1 MNKTL
6 HFQLLAAHTY
16 FQRVFL
22 KRLQDIYPD
31 ILPGQPKVIDF
42 LMYQKHAYQKE
53 IADACLIEPP
63 TLSLILEKMERVGLI
78 FRQKSIFNNKNI
90 VVQLTEKGESVG
102 RKAQEIFLETE
113 KDFCKN
119 LSQEE
124 SEMLPSLLQKI
135 CDSGKKL

>member
-22 KRLQDIYPD
+22 KRLQDIYQD

-135 CDSGKKL
+135 CDSGKEL

>member
-78 FRQKSIFNNKNI
+78 SRQKSISNNKNI

-119 LSQEE
+119 LSQKE

-135 CDSGKKL
+135 CDSGKEL

>member
-1 MNKTL
+1 MNTTL

-22 KRLQDIYPD
+22 KRLQDIYQD

-78 FRQKSIFNNKNI
+78 SRQKSIFNNKNI
-90 VVQLTEKGESVG
+90 VVQLTEKGENVG

-135 CDSGKKL
+135 CDSGKEL

>member
-22 KRLQDIYPD
+22 KRLQDIYQD

-78 FRQKSIFNNKNI
+78 SRQKSIFNNKNI

-119 LSQEE
+119 LSQKE

-135 CDSGKKL
+135 CDSGKEL

>member
-22 KRLQDIYPD
+22 KRLQDIYQD

-78 FRQKSIFNNKNI
+78 SRQKSIFNNKNI

-135 CDSGKKL
+135 CDSGKEL

>member
-78 FRQKSIFNNKNI
+78 SRQKSIFNNKNI

-119 LSQEE
+119 LSPEE

-135 CDSGKKL
+135 CDSGKEL

>member
-1 MNKTL
+1 MNTTL

-78 FRQKSIFNNKNI
+78 SRQKSIFNNKNI

-135 CDSGKKL
+135 CDSGKEL

>member
-6 HFQLLAAHTY
+6 HFKLLAAHTY

-22 KRLQDIYPD
+22 KRLQDIYQD

-78 FRQKSIFNNKNI
+78 SRQKSIFNNKNI

-135 CDSGKKL
+135 CDSGKEL

>member
-6 HFQLLAAHTY
+6 HFKLLAAHTY

-78 FRQKSIFNNKNI
+78 FRQKSLSNNKNI

-135 CDSGKKL
+135 CDSGREL

>member
-1 MNKTL
+1 MNTTL

-22 KRLQDIYPD
+22 KRLQDIYQD

-78 FRQKSIFNNKNI
+78 SRQKSIFNNKNI
-90 VVQLTEKGESVG
+90 VVKLTKKGESVG

-135 CDSGKKL
+135 CDSGKEL

>member
-6 HFQLLAAHTY
+6 HFKLLAAHTY
-16 FQRVFL
+16 FQRAFL
-22 KRLQDIYPD
+22 KRLQDIYQD

-78 FRQKSIFNNKNI
+78 SRQKSIFNNKNI

-135 CDSGKKL
+135 CDSGKEL

>member
-1 MNKTL
+1 MNRTL
-6 HFQLLAAHTY
+6 HFQLLAVHTY

-22 KRLQDIYPD
+22 KRLQIIYPD

-42 LMYQKHAYQKE
+42 LMYQGKAYQKE
-53 IADACLIEPP
+53 IADGCLIEPP

-78 FRQKSIFNNKNI
+78 SRQKSIFNNKNI

-119 LSQEE
+119 LSQKE

-135 CDSGKKL
+135 CDSGKEL

>member
-22 KRLQDIYPD
+22 KRLRDIYQD

-78 FRQKSIFNNKNI
+78 SRQKSIFNNKNI

-124 SEMLPSLLQKI
+124 SALLPKLLQKI
-135 CDSGKKL
+135 CDAGKDL

>member
-1 MNKTL
+1 MNRTL
-6 HFQLLAAHTY
+6 HFQLLAVHTY

-22 KRLQDIYPD
+22 KRIQTIYPD

-42 LMYQKHAYQKE
+42 LMYQGKAYQKE
-53 IADACLIEPP
+53 IADGCLIEPP
-63 TLSLILEKMERVGLI
+63 TLSLILEKMERGGLI
-78 FRQKSIFNNKNI
+78 FRQKSLSNNKNI

-135 CDSGKKL
+135 CDSGKDL

>member
-1 MNKTL
+1 MNRTL
-6 HFQLLAAHTY
+6 HFQLLAVHTY

-22 KRLQDIYPD
+22 KRLQTIYPD

-42 LMYQKHAYQKE
+42 LMYQGKAYQKE
-53 IADACLIEPP
+53 IADGCLIEPP

-78 FRQKSIFNNKNI
+78 SRQKSIFNNKNI

-135 CDSGKKL
+135 CDSGKEL

>member
-1 MNKTL
+1 MNRTL
-6 HFQLLAAHTY
+6 HFQLLAVHTY

-22 KRLQDIYPD
+22 KRLQIIYPD

-42 LMYQKHAYQKE
+42 LMYQGKAYQKE
-53 IADACLIEPP
+53 IADGCLIEPP

-78 FRQKSIFNNKNI
+78 SRQKSIFNNKNI

-135 CDSGKKL
+135 CDSGKEL

>member
-22 KRLQDIYPD
+22 KRLQDIYQD

-78 FRQKSIFNNKNI
+78 SRQKSLANNKNI

-135 CDSGKKL
+135 CDSGKEL

>member
-22 KRLQDIYPD
+22 KRLQDIYQD

-78 FRQKSIFNNKNI
+78 FRQKSLSNNKNI

-135 CDSGKKL
+135 CDSGKEL

>member
-1 MNKTL
+1 MNTTL
-6 HFQLLAAHTY
+6 HFQLLAANTY

-22 KRLQDIYPD
+22 KRLQDIYQD

-78 FRQKSIFNNKNI
+78 SRQKSIFNNKNI
-90 VVQLTEKGESVG
+90 VVQLTEKGESIG

-135 CDSGKKL
+135 CDSGKEL

>member
-78 FRQKSIFNNKNI
+78 FRQKSLSNNKNI

-135 CDSGKKL
+135 CDSGKEL

>member
-6 HFQLLAAHTY
+6 HFKLLAAHTY

-78 FRQKSIFNNKNI
+78 SRQKSIFNNKNI

-135 CDSGKKL
+135 CDSGKEL

>member
-1 MNKTL
+1 MNTTL

-22 KRLQDIYPD
+22 KRLQDIYQD

-78 FRQKSIFNNKNI
+78 SRQKSIFNNKNI

-135 CDSGKKL
+135 CDSGKEL

>member
-113 KDFCKN
+113 RDFCKN
-119 LSQEE
+119 LSAEE
-124 SEMLPSLLQKI
+124 SALLPRLLQKI
-135 CDSGKKL
+135 CDAGKDL

>member
-6 HFQLLAAHTY
+6 HFKLLAAHTY

-22 KRLQDIYPD
+22 KRLQDIYQD

-78 FRQKSIFNNKNI
+78 SRQKSIFNNKNI

-135 CDSGKKL
+135 CDSGQEL

>member
-78 FRQKSIFNNKNI
+78 SRQKSIFNNKNI

-135 CDSGKKL
+135 CDSGKEL

>member
-1 MNKTL
+1 MNRTL
-6 HFQLLAAHTY
+6 HFQLLAVHTY

-22 KRLQDIYPD
+22 KRLQTIYPD

-42 LMYQKHAYQKE
+42 LMYQGKAYQKE
-53 IADACLIEPP
+53 IADGCLIEPP

-78 FRQKSIFNNKNI
+78 SRQKSIFNNKNI

>member
-1 MNKTL
+1 MNTTL

-22 KRLQDIYPD
+22 KRLQDIYQD

-78 FRQKSIFNNKNI
+78 SRQKSIFNNKNI

-124 SEMLPSLLQKI
+124 SEMLPALLQKI
-135 CDSGKKL
+135 CDSGKEL

>member
-1 MNKTL
+1 MDVYYYDFLFHVLL
-6 HFQLLAAHTY
+6 H
-16 FQRVFL
+16 VFSL
-22 KRLQDIYPD
+22 RLQDIYQD

-78 FRQKSIFNNKNI
+78 SRQKSIFNNKNI

-135 CDSGKKL
+135 CDSGKEL

>member
-22 KRLQDIYPD
+22 KRLQDIYQD
-31 ILPGQPKVIDF
+31 VLPGQPKVIDF

-78 FRQKSIFNNKNI
+78 SRQKSIFNNKNI

-135 CDSGKKL
+135 CDSGKEL

>member
-6 HFQLLAAHTY
+6 HFKLLAAHTY

-31 ILPGQPKVIDF
+31 ILPGQPKVIEF
-42 LMYQKHAYQKE
+42 LMYQKYAYQKE

-78 FRQKSIFNNKNI
+78 FRQKSLSNNKNI

-135 CDSGKKL
+135 CDSGKEL

>member
-6 HFQLLAAHTY
+6 HFKLLAAHTY

-22 KRLQDIYPD
+22 KRLQTIYPD

-42 LMYQKHAYQKE
+42 LMYQGKAYQKE
-53 IADACLIEPP
+53 IADGCLIEPP

-78 FRQKSIFNNKNI
+78 SRQKSIFNNKNI

-135 CDSGKKL
+135 CDSGKEL

>member
-1 MNKTL
+1 MNTTL

-22 KRLQDIYPD
+22 KRLQDIYQD

-78 FRQKSIFNNKNI
+78 FRQKSLSNNKNI

-135 CDSGKKL
+135 CDSGKEL

>member
-1 MNKTL
+1 MNTTL

-22 KRLQDIYPD
+22 KRLQDIYQD

-42 LMYQKHAYQKE
+42 LMCQKHAYQKE

-78 FRQKSIFNNKNI
+78 SRQKSIFNNKNI

-135 CDSGKKL
+135 CDSGKEL

>member
-6 HFQLLAAHTY
+6 HFKLLAAHTY

-135 CDSGKKL
+135 CDSGKEL